1 MVAWSRIAPR
11 KWDTKL
17 WMNEQDVQPEG
28 LHASPEILELES
40 TQSPAQSGV
49 SGSCQ
54 PNLRPPLA
62 GVAAASP
69 VNVNPYAVTA
79 SKALRQLK
87 PPVGRMMGFALGLSA
102 AVLYTMA
109 NIALRHCVSVDPFL
123 VSAVKAAP
131 TVLLLGPFLLWM
143 LMNGEPIATSGR
155 LVPRFVVASIIGQ
168 FVGNAAF
175 QIALGT
181 IGLAASVPITLGVLI
196 IGGAVMGRL
205 LLKEPVRPRTVVA
218 MVTLIFAVII
228 LSHPSAS
235 ETPGKS
241 VTSFPLWVGALFAA
255 ASGAAYAL
263 FGAVMRQALTGGV
276 SVPATMFIS
285 GVVGTVSLWSVTLLR
300 LGTDPI
306 AAVEVSQWTMMT
318 AAGLLNFGA
327 FIALT
332 VSLKA
337 LPVVA
342 VNLINASQVALAA
355 IAGVLLF
362 SEPVT
367 WPLSL
372 GIILTFV
379 GLIVLANRRRQPSSE
394 VDEGRVQ

>member
-1 MVAWSRIAPR
+1 
-11 KWDTKL
+11 
-17 WMNEQDVQPEG
+17 MNEQNVQIEG
-28 LHASPEILELES
+28 SHASPETLELD
-40 TQSPAQSGV
+40 SPQLSAQSGV
-49 SGSCQ
+49 SENWQ
-54 PNLRPPLA
+54 QNLETLTPDEA
-62 GVAAASP
+62 EVVESAS
-69 VNVNPYAVTA
+69 NVRVE
-79 SKALRQLK
+79 LK
-87 PPVGRMMGFALGLSA
+87 PPVGTLMGVTIGLAA

-109 NIALRHCVSVDPFL
+109 NIALRHCISVDPFL

-131 TVLLLGPFLLWM
+131 TVILLGPFLVWM
-143 LMNGEPIATSGR
+143 LMNGEPLATSGR
-155 LVPRFVVASIIGQ
+155 LVPRFIVVSIIGQ

-181 IGLAASVPITLGVLI
+181 IGLAVSVPITLGVLI

-218 MVTLIFAVII
+218 MATLIFAVMI

-235 ETPGKS
+235 ETPEKS
-241 VTSFPLWVGALFAA
+241 IMNLPLWVGALFAA

-263 FGAVMRQALTGGV
+263 FGAVMRQTLIGGV

-285 GVVGTVSLWSVTLLR
+285 GVVGTISLWSVTLIR
-300 LGTDPI
+300 IGTEPI
-306 AAVEVSQWTMMT
+306 AAVDASQWTMMT

-327 FIALT
+327 FVALT

-342 VNLINASQVALAA
+342 VNLINASQVAMAA
-355 IAGVLLF
+355 VAGVILF

-372 GIILTFV
+372 GIILTFA
-379 GLIVLANRRRQPSSE
+379 GLLVLANRRSQSLNQATLPGQSE
-394 VDEGRVQ
+394 

>member
-1 MVAWSRIAPR
+1 
-11 KWDTKL
+11 
-17 WMNEQDVQPEG
+17 MNEQDVQIESSHALPET
-28 LHASPEILELES
+28 LELES
-40 TQSPAQSGV
+40 PQPPAQSGV
-49 SGSCQ
+49 SENRQ
-54 PNLRPPLA
+54 PNLRTSTPDVDGAALA
-62 GVAAASP
+62 S
-69 VNVNPYAVTA
+69 NVGP
-79 SKALRQLK
+79 QLK
-87 PPVGRMMGFALGLSA
+87 PPVGIRMGFILGLSA

-109 NIALRHCVSVDPFL
+109 NIALRHCISVDPFL

-131 TVLLLGPFLLWM
+131 TVILLGPFLVWM
-143 LMNGEPIATSGR
+143 LMHGEPLATSGR
-155 LVPRFVVASIIGQ
+155 LVPRFIVVSIIGQ

-181 IGLAASVPITLGVLI
+181 IGLAVSVPITLGVLI

-218 MVTLIFAVII
+218 MVTLIFAVMI

-235 ETPGKS
+235 ETPEKS
-241 VTSFPLWVGALFAA
+241 IMNLPLWVGALFAA

-263 FGAVMRQALTGGV
+263 FGAVMRQTLIGGV
-276 SVPATMFIS
+276 SAPATMFIS
-285 GVVGTVSLWSVTLLR
+285 GVVGTISLWSVTLIR
-300 LGTDPI
+300 LGTEPI
-306 AAVEVSQWTMMT
+306 AAVDASQWTMMT

-327 FIALT
+327 FVALT

-342 VNLINASQVALAA
+342 VNLINASQVAMAA
-355 IAGVLLF
+355 VAGVILF

-372 GIILTFV
+372 GIILTFA
-379 GLIVLANRRRQPSSE
+379 GLLVLANRRSQSLNQATLPVQSE
-394 VDEGRVQ
+394 